1 MADQETTERIL
12 DIKVNYE
19 DALKGISQYLQ
30 KIQELKNTE
39 KELKDQLKAG
49 NITQEEYNKSITAS
63 KIQTQEYNDT
73 IRTLQKEIRNNIK
86 AENEQSGSLKQLR
99 AQLSSLNSEY
109 DSLSKAERESSTG
122 VKLKE
127 QINSITEELKGAE
140 EETGRFYRNVG
151 NYTESITK
159 ATEANLPFI
168 SQIQTLIET
177 TSTFSKYLNDIKG
190 ELSLISEKYKSNAE
204 AASQLSGAAKAAA
217 VSSNVLSTSL
227 KVLTLALASTG
238 IGVLV
243 IALGTLIS
251 YFTRTQKGTE
261 QLSKAFSAVS
271 AIVDVFLDR
280 LAKLGSAIVK
290 VFSGDFKGAAED
302 AKAAVSGINDELRE
316 EISLSV
322 KLKEV
327 QNQLDKQEVMLSM
340 RRAANKADIE
350 ALKKL
355 SDDTTKSIEERM
367 QAAQKAYELEQKD
380 LKEQTELAEKRLA
393 ASLGYAEMNEEV
405 RKVIQEIKVG
415 AIEADE
421 VISKLGLSE
430 STIEDL
436 RDFREQ
442 FNQLQELQE
451 SSYTRQTEQQNNLNS
466 LRKEASD
473 AEINRKTKEIEAIRQ
488 AEDAMLATLKDGIEK
503 QRKEI
508 NLSYDRQIEDLKKRL
523 SEEKDLTQKARE
535 AINQTVV
542 ALEKQR
548 QNDLNTLSNEEIQ
561 KQISNEQRRI
571 ELMLATVKEGS
582 EKEFEL
588 RKQQLELQMNAELSN
603 TEITEQEKQLIRD
616 KYAKQESELVVQRQ
630 QEIANK
636 QAEAVRLEFENRI
649 AEAKLQG
656 EDELQIKLELRKQEL
671 DNLHQLEGESNE
683 EFRARQ
689 LEAEQAYVDAKE
701 EISNREI
708 DIQQKKANALATIAG
723 NLSDLIEQAAGD
735 NEAMAELAKVL
746 AIAEVSIAQG
756 VAIAQA
762 VKTATK
768 SSTTW
773 IDMLAAIGTV
783 VGAVTAVMA
792 TAMKS
797 IKSAKF
803 ATGGIFNGDGYV
815 SGPGSGTS
823 DSINARLSN
832 GESVITARATSMFAP
847 LLSAMNVAGG
857 GVPIS
862 VTVDNNQQIGEDML
876 ARAFAKGASSLP
888 NPVVSVSEIDTV
900 NNRVETLENLGT
912 A

>member
-19 DALKGISQYLQ
+19 DAIGA
-30 KIQELKNTE
+30 IQTYTRQIELARKAE
-39 KELKDQLKAG
+39 KDLNKQLKEG
-49 NITQEEYNKSITAS
+49 TISKKEYNEEYTKAEKMIRANKDVIAQLS
-63 KIQTQEYNDT
+63 KEVQ
-73 IRTLQKEIRNNIK
+73 NNIRI
-86 AENEQSGSLKQLR
+86 ENENIGSLKQLR
-99 AQLSSLNSEY
+99 AELSALNAKY
-109 DSLSKAERESSTG
+109 DELSKEERESELG
-122 VKLKE
+122 RNMAK
-127 QINSITEELKGAE
+127 QIKALSSEIKGAE
-140 EETGRFYRNVG
+140 EGTDRFQRSVGSYEEAIKNASLANIPFVGQLQALTKNSGGVVTGLKAITAAALKFIATPIGAVLTALVAVFKAFRAGISSSEENTAKFQQALAPFKVILDAVLNVVQKLVGAVLDFVNAINSGIGAVMDFLGVNTKLNEQIKEGIQLEKQKLELDKDQRKRNEESKK
-151 NYTESITK
+151 TELEVSELRNKVAQRDKYSAEQRI
-159 ATEANLPFI
+159 AFLDEAI
-168 SQIQTLIET
+168 KKEIE
-177 TSTFSKYLNDIKG
+177 NA
-190 ELSLISEKYKSNAE
+190 EKNKKIAEDRLKILEAE
-204 AASQLSGAAKAAA
+204 AARAENTAEIEEKLSQARIAVTQATIDLNTKTREMNSQRSETINQMKTENKAEQEAAK
-217 VSSNVLSTSL
+217 
-227 KVLTLALASTG
+227 
-238 IGVLV
+238 
-243 IALGTLIS
+243 
-251 YFTRTQKGTE
+251 Q
-261 QLSKAFSAVS
+261 
-271 AIVDVFLDR
+271 
-280 LAKLGSAIVK
+280 
-290 VFSGDFKGAAED
+290 
-302 AKAAVSGINDELRE
+302 RE
-316 EISLSV
+316 
-322 KLKEV
+322 
-327 QNQLDKQEVMLSM
+327 
-340 RRAANKADIE
+340 
-350 ALKKL
+350 
-355 SDDTTKSIEERM
+355 
-367 QAAQKAYELEQKD
+367 QKA
-380 LKEQTELAEKRLA
+380 KE
-393 ASLGYAEMNEEV
+393 
-405 RKVIQEIKVG
+405 
-415 AIEADE
+415 
-421 VISKLGLSE
+421 
-430 STIEDL
+430 
-436 RDFREQ
+436 
-442 FNQLQELQE
+442 
-451 SSYTRQTEQQNNLNS
+451 
-466 LRKEASD
+466 
-473 AEINRKTKEIEAIRQ
+473 NRTKEIEAIRQ

-768 SSTTW
+768 SSATW

>member
-19 DALKGISQYLQ
+19 DAIGA
-30 KIQELKNTE
+30 IQTYTRQIELARKAE
-39 KELKDQLKAG
+39 KDLNKQLKEG
-49 NITQEEYNKSITAS
+49 TISKKEYNEEYTKAEKMIRANKDVIAQLS
-63 KIQTQEYNDT
+63 KEVQ
-73 IRTLQKEIRNNIK
+73 NNIRI
-86 AENEQSGSLKQLR
+86 ENENIGSLKQLR
-99 AQLSSLNSEY
+99 AELSALNAKY
-109 DSLSKAERESSTG
+109 DELSKEERESELG
-122 VKLKE
+122 RNMAK
-127 QINSITEELKGAE
+127 QIKALSSEIKGAE
-140 EETGRFYRNVG
+140 EETDRFYRNVG

-168 SQIQTLIET
+168 AQIRTLIET
-177 TSTFSKYLNDIKG
+177 TSTFSKYLNGIKG
-190 ELSLISEKYKSNAE
+190 ELSLITQKYKSNAE

-217 VSSNVLSTSL
+217 VSSNILSTSL

-238 IGVLV
+238 IGVIV

-340 RRAANKADIE
+340 RRAASKADIE

-380 LKEQTELAEKRLA
+380 LKEQTELAEKRLV

-415 AIEADE
+415 AIEANE

-436 RDFREQ
+436 RQFREQ

-451 SSYTRQTEQQNNLNS
+451 SSYTRQTEQQNKLNTI
-466 LRKEASD
+466 RKEASD

-656 EDELQIKLELRKQEL
+656 EYELQIKLELRKQEL

-683 EFRARQ
+683 AFRARQ

-708 DIQQKKANALATIAG
+708 DIQQKKAQALSAVASG
-723 NLSDLIEQAAGD
+723 LSSMLEAAGEQSRD
-735 NEAMAELAKVL
+735 ALIASKVL
-746 AIAEVSIAQG
+746 AIASVAIQQG
-756 VAIAQA
+756 VAIANA
-762 VKTATK
+762 VKTAT
-768 SSTTW
+768 SSSFTIW
-773 IDMLAAIGTV
+773 DMIANIATAVTTV
-783 VGAVTAVMA
+783 VTTMA
-792 TAMKS
+792 SAIKS

>member
-340 RRAANKADIE
+340 RRAASKADIE

-415 AIEADE
+415 AIEANE

-436 RDFREQ
+436 RQFREQ

-451 SSYTRQTEQQNNLNS
+451 SSYTRQTEQQNKLNTI
-466 LRKEASD
+466 RKEASD

-671 DNLHQLEGESNE
+671 DSLHQLEGESNE

-689 LEAEQAYVDAKE
+689 LEAMQNLADAEE
-701 EISNREI
+701 EIANREI

-762 VKTATK
+762 VKNVTK
-768 SSTTW
+768 SSFSW
-773 IDMLAAIGTV
+773 IEMLTAIGTV
-783 VGAVTAVMA
+783 VGAVTAVMS

>member
-1 MADQETTERIL
+1 M
-12 DIKVNYE
+12 
-19 DALKGISQYLQ
+19 
-30 KIQELKNTE
+30 
-39 KELKDQLKAG
+39 
-49 NITQEEYNKSITAS
+49 
-63 KIQTQEYNDT
+63 
-73 IRTLQKEIRNNIK
+73 
-86 AENEQSGSLKQLR
+86 
-99 AQLSSLNSEY
+99 
-109 DSLSKAERESSTG
+109 
-122 VKLKE
+122 
-127 QINSITEELKGAE
+127 
-140 EETGRFYRNVG
+140 
-151 NYTESITK
+151 
-159 ATEANLPFI
+159 
-168 SQIQTLIET
+168 
-177 TSTFSKYLNDIKG
+177 
-190 ELSLISEKYKSNAE
+190 
-204 AASQLSGAAKAAA
+204 
-217 VSSNVLSTSL
+217 
-227 KVLTLALASTG
+227 
-238 IGVLV
+238 
-243 IALGTLIS
+243 
-251 YFTRTQKGTE
+251 
-261 QLSKAFSAVS
+261 
-271 AIVDVFLDR
+271 
-280 LAKLGSAIVK
+280 
-290 VFSGDFKGAAED
+290 
-302 AKAAVSGINDELRE
+302 
-316 EISLSV
+316 
-322 KLKEV
+322 
-327 QNQLDKQEVMLSM
+327 
-340 RRAANKADIE
+340 
-350 ALKKL
+350 
-355 SDDTTKSIEERM
+355 
-367 QAAQKAYELEQKD
+367 
-380 LKEQTELAEKRLA
+380 
-393 ASLGYAEMNEEV
+393 
-405 RKVIQEIKVG
+405 
-415 AIEADE
+415 
-421 VISKLGLSE
+421 
-430 STIEDL
+430 
-436 RDFREQ
+436 
-442 FNQLQELQE
+442 
-451 SSYTRQTEQQNNLNS
+451 
-466 LRKEASD
+466 
-473 AEINRKTKEIEAIRQ
+473 
-488 AEDAMLATLKDGIEK
+488 
-503 QRKEI
+503 
-508 NLSYDRQIEDLKKRL
+508 
-523 SEEKDLTQKARE
+523 
-535 AINQTVV
+535 
-542 ALEKQR
+542 
-548 QNDLNTLSNEEIQ
+548 
-561 KQISNEQRRI
+561 
-571 ELMLATVKEGS
+571 
-582 EKEFEL
+582 

-762 VKTATK
+762 VKTAT
-768 SSTTW
+768 SSSATW

>member
-19 DALKGISQYLQ
+19 DAIGA
-30 KIQELKNTE
+30 IQTYTRQIELARKAE
-39 KELKDQLKAG
+39 KELDKQLKEG
-49 NITQEEYNKSITAS
+49 TISKKEYNEEYTKAEKMIRANKDVIAQLS
-63 KIQTQEYNDT
+63 KEVQ
-73 IRTLQKEIRNNIK
+73 NNIRI
-86 AENEQSGSLKQLR
+86 ENENIGSLKQLR
-99 AQLSSLNSEY
+99 AELSALNAKY
-109 DSLSKAERESSTG
+109 DELSKEERESELG
-122 VKLKE
+122 RNMAK
-127 QINSITEELKGAE
+127 QIKALSSEIKGAE
-140 EETGRFYRNVG
+140 EETDRFYRNVG
-151 NYTESITK
+151 NYTESIAK

-168 SQIQTLIET
+168 AQIRTLIET
-177 TSTFSKYLNDIKG
+177 TSIFSKYLNGIKG
-190 ELSLISEKYKSNAE
+190 ELSLITQKYKSNAE

-217 VSSNVLSTSL
+217 ISSNILSASL

-350 ALKKL
+350 SLKKL

-762 VKTATK
+762 VKTAT
-768 SSTTW
+768 SSSATW